1 MRATIL
7 LLTLALAVSA
17 CSRAERAIEATNS
30 MPQKMDETLAEMKR
44 TNEVVRQQPVQIS
57 FENLLSEEL
66 GKDLD
71 PIPFDL
77 MPFAQ
82 KFGEYAEPKDVV
94 ELVYLWMKKLNEM
107 PFAGDASDAV
117 QVEAFNHHK
126 LQIFSALQAV
136 CGFLPQENVDVIIA
150 DEIEKDGR
158 FATAA
163 MQLLFLRARFM
174 QYVMLDASLFSEPLD
189 NIGKLEKAI
198 EYTDSIDR
206 IARLPFAKNLTL
218 KITGFLDPYP
228 VVEESF
234 DLNLAPD
241 LWAKIKVKAS
251 DGLTVAPKELTGD
264 SRVDQK
270 LYDDRQS
277 RVRKSLEY
285 VDDMI
290 NGWTAKP

>member
-7 LLTLALAVSA
+7 ALVLAVSVSA
-17 CSRAERAIEATNS
+17 CSRAERAIDATNS

-44 TNEVVRQQPVQIS
+44 TNDVVRQQPVQIS

-94 ELVYLWMKKLNEM
+94 ELVYLWMKKINEM
-107 PFAGDASDAV
+107 PFVGDASDAL
-117 QVEAFNHHK
+117 QVEVFNHHK

-136 CGFLPQENVDVIIA
+136 CGFLPQEKVDIVIA
-150 DEIEKDGR
+150 DEIQKDGR

-163 MQLLFLRARFM
+163 MQLLFLRARFL
-174 QYVMLDASLFSEPLD
+174 QYVMLDASLFAEPLD
-189 NIGKLEKAI
+189 NVGKLEKAI
-198 EYTDSIDR
+198 EYADSIDR
-206 IARLPFAKNLTL
+206 IARLPFAKSLNL

-228 VVEESF
+228 VIEESF
-234 DLNLAPD
+234 DMGLAPE

-251 DGLTVAPKELTGD
+251 DGLTVVPKELTGD
-264 SRVDQK
+264 SRIDQK
-270 LYDDRQS
+270 LFDDRQI
-277 RVRKSLEY
+277 RVSKSLEY
-285 VDDMI
+285 VEDMI
-290 NGWTAKP
+290 NGWSAKP

>member
-126 LQIFSALQAV
+126 LQIFSAPQAV
-136 CGFLPQENVDVIIA
+136 CGFLPQEKVDVIIA

-163 MQLLFLRARFM
+163 MQLLFLRARFL

-189 NIGKLEKAI
+189 NVGKLEKAI

-228 VVEESF
+228 VIEESF

-270 LYDDRQS
+270 LYDDRQI